1 VTSPGY
7 GVVVLTQG
15 TRPDDLDRGLRSLL
29 AQTGVDLD
37 VVVVGNGW
45 VPEGLPGGVRALALP
60 ENVGIPAGRN
70 AGVPHVR
77 GELLFFLDDDAW
89 LPDPGT
95 LAALARR
102 FAADPALGL
111 VQPRVVDPSGATSP
125 TRWIPR
131 MRKGD
136 PARTSD
142 AFSVWEGAV
151 ALPRWVFDRA
161 GGWPAEFFYSHEG
174 IELAWRVWD
183 VGARVEY
190 AGDVVV
196 HHPAIDQ
203 RRHSYYLRL
212 NARNRVWLARRNLP
226 VVLEPAYVGSWTA
239 VQVARSWRD
248 REELRTWFGGF
259 REGWREDPGPRRPL
273 SWRTVLR
280 MTRRGRPPV
289 V

>member
-1 VTSPGY
+1 
-7 GVVVLTQG
+7 
-15 TRPDDLDRGLRSLL
+15 
-29 AQTGVDLD
+29 
-37 VVVVGNGW
+37 
-45 VPEGLPGGVRALALP
+45 
-60 ENVGIPAGRN
+60 
-70 AGVPHVR
+70 
-77 GELLFFLDDDAW
+77 
-89 LPDPGT
+89 
-95 LAALARR
+95 
-102 FAADPALGL
+102 
-111 VQPRVVDPSGATSP
+111 
-125 TRWIPR
+125 
-131 MRKGD
+131 
-136 PARTSD
+136 
-142 AFSVWEGAV
+142 
-151 ALPRWVFDRA
+151 
-161 GGWPAEFFYSHEG
+161 
-174 IELAWRVWD
+174 
-183 VGARVEY
+183 
-190 AGDVVV
+190 V